1 MAELL
6 IQMDLLIRDGEA
18 AQLRDPDLLELIWG
32 KGKEREK
39 AVKEMVENWTKARD
53 DLYVAA
59 RNVLVADSSMFSQR
73 KADFIEVLH
82 RFAEGT
88 ETMNREYTTRA
99 MDVLGKQIKKRLE
112 RAPVSSGDRVASSA
126 R

>member
-1 MAELL
+1 
-6 IQMDLLIRDGEA
+6 
-18 AQLRDPDLLELIWG
+18 
-32 KGKEREK
+32 
-39 AVKEMVENWTKARD
+39 MVENWTKARD

-59 RNVLVADSSMFSQR
+59 WNVLVADSSMFSQR